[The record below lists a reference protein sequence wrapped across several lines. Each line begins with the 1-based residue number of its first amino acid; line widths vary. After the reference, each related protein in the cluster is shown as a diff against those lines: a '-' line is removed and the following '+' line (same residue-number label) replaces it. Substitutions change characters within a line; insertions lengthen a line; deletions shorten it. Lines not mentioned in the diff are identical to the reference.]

1 MAALPIHLS
10 SAPLKALSAA
20 RLWLWPNASQPLRR
34 YPRDRP
40 HLVRRKAD
48 LCAADKL
55 VRLDDLE
62 RYERRDSLPPKLT
75 YTHTVSFAS
84 AEVTFRAVTVSFA
97 S

>member
-1 MAALPIHLS
+1 M
-10 SAPLKALSAA
+10 
-20 RLWLWPNASQPLRR
+20 
-34 YPRDRP
+34 
-40 HLVRRKAD
+40 RRKAD

-62 RYERRDSLPPKLT
+62 RHERRDSLPPKLT
-75 YTHTVSFAS
+75 YKHPVSFAS

>member
-1 MAALPIHLS
+1 MAGAAVAECEPTVTPLPS
-10 SAPLKALSAA
+10 G
-20 RLWLWPNASQPLRR
+20 
-34 YPRDRP
+34 P

-62 RYERRDSLPPKLT
+62 RHERRDSLPPKLT
-75 YTHTVSFAS
+75 YKHTVSFAS